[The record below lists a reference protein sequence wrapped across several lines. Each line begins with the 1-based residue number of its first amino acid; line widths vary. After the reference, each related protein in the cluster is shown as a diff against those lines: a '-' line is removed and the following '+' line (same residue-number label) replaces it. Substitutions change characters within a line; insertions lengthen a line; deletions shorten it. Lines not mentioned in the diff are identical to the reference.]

1 MQDFITLVKLSPEIR
16 QKPYQ
21 VRSLIETLHQ
31 QVQNAGGKIVSADG
45 LLGRYDLCVKCQ
57 LPDVKTAFSVWLKA
71 STPFGYTTETFPAI
85 QSQEIQKVA
94 EEAGR
99 VAVGSG
105 R

>member
-16 QKPYQ
+16 HKPQQ

-31 QVQNAGGKIVSADG
+31 EVQSAGGKIVSADG
-45 LLGRYDLCVKCQ
+45 LLGRYDLSVKCQ

-85 QSQEIQKVA
+85 QSQEIQKMA
-94 EEAGR
+94 RRR
-99 VAVGSG
+99 VAS

>member
-16 QKPYQ
+16 QKPHQ
-21 VRSLIETLHQ
+21 VRNLIETLHQ
-31 QVQNAGGKIVSADG
+31 EVQNAGGKIVNTDG
-45 LLGRYDLCVKCQ
+45 LLGRYDMCVKCQ

-71 STPFGYTTETFPAI
+71 SAPFGYTTETFPAI